1 MDCHFLLQGIFLTQ
15 ELNPG
20 LPHCRQTLYRLSH
33 QGRHLTECNYFSFC
47 ACEMNLCHMYFL
59 RYQCEFSRQSMGSLR
74 HVILGR
80 KCWQR
85 RENRDS
91 WKPELRMCED
101 RLSQASEGVRGFLT
115 DLPSDGGSYLLCC
128 QYLPSWLV
136 LLSGHTLVW
145 QAQLIINLKGFFILF
160 FIFSLEI
167 HLCLSPLEIWFSGCG
182 WSQAKSKQDA
192 VEEGSCL
199 EMTASE
205 DSENIIKHN
214 STF

>member
-1 MDCHFLLQGIFLTQ
+1 MSCQDPQEHFRKKEIHVNVICFVN
-15 ELNPG
+15 LN
-20 LPHCRQTLYRLSH
+20 TIITYW
-33 QGRHLTECNYFSFC
+33 NF
-47 ACEMNLCHMYFL
+47 
-59 RYQCEFSRQSMGSLR
+59 
-74 HVILGR
+74 
-80 KCWQR
+80 
-85 RENRDS
+85 RD
-91 WKPELRMCED
+91 
-101 RLSQASEGVRGFLT
+101 LSQASEGVRGFLT